1 MNKIRKLDNKNE
13 KKKKK
18 VHRRWMV
25 FIYIEPR
32 NKLKKNKNNKLLLD
46 SPKLIYR
53 LSLMFVCCIRVI
65 MFRVDPRHSVVWV
78 SKHN

>member
-13 KKKKK
+13 KKK

-32 NKLKKNKNNKLLLD
+32 NKLKKK
-46 SPKLIYR
+46 
-53 LSLMFVCCIRVI
+53 
-65 MFRVDPRHSVVWV
+65 
-78 SKHN
+78 

>member
-1 MNKIRKLDNKNE
+1 MNKIRKLDNKT
-13 KKKKK
+13 KKESAQTSNG
-18 VHRRWMV
+18 

-32 NKLKKNKNNKLLLD
+32 NKLKNKNNKLLLD

-65 MFRVDPRHSVVWV
+65 MFRVDPRHSVV
-78 SKHN
+78 